1 MDSLFVMN
9 SILISIIDA
18 FTSQGLI
25 GLTLFLV
32 YTCILAIVAMGY
44 FYYKSKL
51 ASIADYAAEHQQ
63 DKHHLMTLVENNTA
77 AMTKN
82 TFAIE
87 HCGLVVNQNN
97 KLLQTCLEHFY
108 AKRKAY

>member
-1 MDSLFVMN
+1 MN
-9 SILISIIDA
+9 TILISIIEA

-32 YTCILAIVAMGY
+32 YTCILVIVGMGY

-51 ASIADYAAEHQQ
+51 ASIADYAAEHKQ
-63 DKHHLMTLVENNTA
+63 DKQHLMTLVENNTA
-77 AMTKN
+77 AITKN
-82 TFAIE
+82 TYAIE

-97 KLLQTCLEHFY
+97 KMLQTCLEHFY
-108 AKRKAY
+108 TRRKA